1 MKLFWIFIPIGVLS
15 LLFAVF
21 SEWSDS
27 PISPVSYPTPS
38 SPRGYLS
45 SENLQIE
52 SSIQIPIT
60 ASSWAMLFLEKAK
73 EQIWVVKTYDYG
85 NGYYSHGGSPPPET
99 GVCTDVIWRAYRDIG
114 IDFRAN
120 FQKDVESYPLLY
132 DGDLDSN
139 INYRRVKRLQVYF
152 SRTAKVLTNS
162 IVPNDLD
169 TLKDWQPWDIVIFE
183 ELPSNHLWH
192 IGIISDIRWVN
203 GVPFML
209 DNHGQ
214 GVSIAITPLD
224 WPTKV
229 VGHFRPF

>member
-1 MKLFWIFIPIGVLS
+1 MKKFLITF
-15 LLFAVF
+15 VF
-21 SEWSDS
+21 LCFLGFGILIWKWFFV
-27 PISPVSYPTPS
+27 PFVPTPNIVAYPYIDTIFFPQKS
-38 SPRGYLS
+38 L
-45 SENLQIE
+45 
-52 SSIQIPIT
+52 IPIT
-60 ASSWAMLFLEKAK
+60 ASSWAILFLEKAK
-73 EQIWVVKTYDYG
+73 EQIWVVKTYDHG
-85 NGYYSHGGSPPPET
+85 NGYYSHGGSPPPDT

-152 SRTAKVLTNS
+152 SRTAKVLTNA

-169 TLKDWQPWDIVIFE
+169 TLKEWQPWDIVIFE

-192 IGIISDIRWVN
+192 IGIISDIRWDN

-209 DNHGQ
+209 DNHGD
-214 GVSIAITPLD
+214 GVGITITPLD

-229 VGHFRPF
+229 IGHFRPF